1 MVFAL
6 TSACNCGSLAEAD
19 GWLESARRDGRDHF
33 ITGSAVTFAGA
44 RPGRR
49 TGSVD
54 CDIVPAVISARR
66 AAG

>member
-33 ITGSAVTFAGA
+33 ITGSAVTFAGNA
-44 RPGRR
+44 L
-49 TGSVD
+49 D
-54 CDIVPAVISARR
+54 PAGAPE
-66 AAG
+66 AWTATFCGP